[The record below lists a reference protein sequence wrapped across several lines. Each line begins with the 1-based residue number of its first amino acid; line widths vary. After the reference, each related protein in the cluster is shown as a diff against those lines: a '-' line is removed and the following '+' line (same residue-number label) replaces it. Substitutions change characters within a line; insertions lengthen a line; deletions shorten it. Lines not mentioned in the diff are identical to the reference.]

1 ALPKP
6 EMVEPVAKKPEPK
19 AAAKPEPT
27 KEEPQ
32 LHGRTP
38 TQGAEVKAG
47 TARVDTKQTT
57 AIRFGGLAT
66 GGGGGSGAYTDF
78 ADFCCPEYIQ
88 VMRQHI
94 YANWRDHLG
103 QDGGNKMRFVV
114 LRDDTTTDNGQEGRA
129 GQSPARQAPGA
140 VMKPKP
146 PPPLP
151 MAFKMDRLT
160 VHLEFEYKR

>member
-66 GGGGGSGAYTDF
+66 GGGGGAGAHTAF
-78 ADFCCPEYIQ
+78 PDFCCPEHIE

-94 YANWRDHLG
+94 YANWRDHRG
-103 QDGGNKMRFVV
+103 RDGVNKMRLVV
-114 LRDDTTTDNGQEGRA
+114 LRDGTIPDISVESSGGQFLDRA
-129 GQSPARQAPGA
+129 STGA
-140 VMKPKP
+140 LMQTKQL
-146 PPPLP
+146 PPLP
-151 MAFKMDRLT
+151 MAFK
-160 VHLEFEYKR
+160 